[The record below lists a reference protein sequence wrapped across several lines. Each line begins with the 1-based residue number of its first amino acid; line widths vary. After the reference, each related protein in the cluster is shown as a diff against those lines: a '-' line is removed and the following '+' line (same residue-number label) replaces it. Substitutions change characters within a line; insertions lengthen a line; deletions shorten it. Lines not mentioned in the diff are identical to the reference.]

1 MYKYFLFDIDGTL
14 VDTEMTGLTS
24 LGKTVEQLCGRHM
37 TLEELY
43 PYFGIPSYEASK
55 MLGLGDPDRFAELW
69 EENFQE
75 AIGLSKIFDGIPEV
89 LDTIRDSHRI
99 MGVITSRSRLE
110 FDNDR
115 LTTPWKPFFRIVICS
130 EDSVTHKPE
139 PGPALAFLE
148 RSGAKAEECIYIG
161 DTMHDCSC
169 AHGAGIDFA
178 LADWNGKGAQK
189 IPAEYHFTRPEEILQ
204 LLKK

>member
-1 MYKYFLFDIDGTL
+1 MYTHFLFDIDGTL

-55 MLGLGDPDRFAELW
+55 MLNLGDPDRFAELW

-75 AIGLSKIFDGIPEV
+75 AIGLSKIFDGIPQV
-89 LDTIRDSHRI
+89 LDAVKASGRT
-99 MGVITSRSRLE
+99 MGIVTSRSRLE
-110 FDNDR
+110 YDNDR
-115 LTTPWKPFFRIVICS
+115 LTTPWKPDFKIVICA
-130 EDSVTHKPE
+130 EDSLTHKPE

-148 RSGAKAEECIYIG
+148 RSGAKPEECIYIG

-189 IPAEYHFTRPEEILQ
+189 IPAEYHFTRPEQ
-204 LLKK
+204 LLELLQK